1 MTYGVPVWG
10 SYTIFGV
17 VVVATGLLLGMVGDN
32 FYKNSP
38 SSSLIQADH
47 LIQANGFIQVDQQ
60 MACMMFLHKSVLVVQ
75 RRKISEMCE
84 EI

>member
-38 SSSLIQADH
+38 SSSLIQA
-47 LIQANGFIQVDQQ
+47 NGFILVDQQ
-60 MACMMFLHKSVLVVQ
+60 MACMMFLHKICASCL
-75 RRKISEMCE
+75 KEKDI
-84 EI
+84 

>member
-47 LIQANGFIQVDQQ
+47 LIQAKL
-60 MACMMFLHKSVLVVQ
+60 ALYRLTSRWLA
-75 RRKISEMCE
+75 
-84 EI
+84 

>member
-38 SSSLIQADH
+38 SSSLQADH
-47 LIQANGFIQVDQQ
+47 LIQANGFMQVDQQ
-60 MACMMFLHKSVLVVQ
+60 MACMMFLHKICASCP
-75 RRKISEMCE
+75 KEKDI
-84 EI
+84 